1 MYENVTGNQR
11 ILNMENIKL
20 ILDSSSNMETN
31 EKENLQVVPL
41 TISFGGQDYIDDQ
54 TLNMGEFLSNMN
66 KNDVAGKTTCPNIH
80 AWLEALEGTEKAIII
95 TMTSGMSGTFSSA
108 LQAKKMYEE
117 KHPLSK
123 IIVVDSRSA
132 GPELTIVVHGIEQ
145 VLKGNMRFVDLE
157 EAIADF
163 RMNTHLLFVLQSLHN
178 LSLNGRVAP
187 AVAKIAGLLKINLI
201 GTASKE
207 GKLESLTKA
216 RGMKKALREVFKYM
230 QEDNYHGGEV
240 IIDHCEN
247 EKDATTLKEKILAE
261 YPDAKVEIRP
271 MRGLCSFY
279 AEEGGLMIG
288 FHE

>member
-1 MYENVTGNQR
+1 
-11 ILNMENIKL
+11 MENIKL
-20 ILDSSSNMETN
+20 IIDSSSNMKSDPDHNVE
-31 EKENLQVVPL
+31 VVPL
-41 TISFGGQDYIDDQ
+41 TISFGGKDYIDDQ
-54 TLNMGEFLSNMN
+54 NLNIREFLNDMN
-66 KNDVAGKTTCPNIH
+66 QNQIAGKTTCPSIQ
-80 AWLEALEGTEKAIII
+80 AWLNALEGTEKAIII
-95 TMTSGMSGTFSSA
+95 TMTSGMSGTFFSA
-108 LQAKKMYEE
+108 LQAKTMYEE

-145 VLKGNMRFVDLE
+145 MLKGNMRFVDLE

-163 RMNTHLLFVLQSLHN
+163 RMHTHLLFVLQSLHN

-187 AVAKIAGLLKINLI
+187 AAAKIAGLLKINLI

-207 GKLESLTKA
+207 GKLEPLTKA

-247 EKDATTLKEKILAE
+247 EKDATTLKGKILAE

>member
-1 MYENVTGNQR
+1 
-11 ILNMENIKL
+11 MENIKL
-20 ILDSSSNMETN
+20 IIDSSSNMKSDPDHNVE
-31 EKENLQVVPL
+31 VVPL
-41 TISFGGQDYIDDQ
+41 TISFGGKDYIDDQ
-54 TLNMGEFLSNMN
+54 NLNIREFLNDMN
-66 KNDVAGKTTCPNIH
+66 QNQIAGKTTCPSIQ
-80 AWLEALEGTEKAIII
+80 AWLNALEGTEKAIII

-108 LQAKKMYEE
+108 LQAKTMYEE

-145 VLKGNMRFVDLE
+145 MLKGNMRFVDLE

-163 RMNTHLLFVLQSLHN
+163 RMHTHLLFVLQSLHN

-187 AVAKIAGLLKINLI
+187 AAAKIAGLLKINLI

-207 GKLESLTKA
+207 GKLEPLTKA

-279 AEEGGLMIG
+279 TEEGGLMIG